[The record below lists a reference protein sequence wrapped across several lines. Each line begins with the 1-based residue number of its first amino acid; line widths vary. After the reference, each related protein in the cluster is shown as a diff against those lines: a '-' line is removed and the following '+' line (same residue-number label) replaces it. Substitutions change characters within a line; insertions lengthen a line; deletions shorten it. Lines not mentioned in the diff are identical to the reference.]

1 MHTASAA
8 CLLVLGFWLK
18 LSFYYFIGW
27 GLAVSLLAFEN
38 GLLKAN
44 DLSKLRSPLF
54 QYNSVISMVLFI
66 FTLLAVVL

>member
-8 CLLVLGFWLK
+8 CLLVLGFWLN

-66 FTLLAVVL
+66 FTALAVFL